1 MSVQHRPG
9 TELLCSVPPVS
20 CGRAAPTRG
29 LWSSVYLQ
37 AVKNLFFLLFAAGWW
52 LVENADK
59 QIAWFP
65 ASYLE
70 EIDVHKDIQNAL
82 TSNEEGKYP
91 SDPWD
96 TTFYLQKNE
105 F

>member
-9 TELLCSVPPVS
+9 TELLCRVS
-20 CGRAAPTRG
+20 LLSLVAEQPLPG
-29 LWSSVYLQ
+29 VYGHLSTCRLL
-37 AVKNLFFLLFAAGWW
+37 KTFFLLFAAGWW

-96 TTFYLQKNE
+96 TTFCLQKNE